1 MEELSLGGNFLSILR
16 TSGPVGLAVFLVLT
30 AMSVLSLA
38 VIFAKYVQFSKA
50 SAESSKFL
58 ELFFSKAEL
67 KTINELAKNFS
78 NSPLAV
84 MFMQSYSDVVK
95 MKESFQKV
103 QDLVDV
109 AERNLKRYYIEE
121 VSRLESWLPYLATT
135 ASSAP
140 FIGLFG
146 TVVGTMNAFLGLSTA
161 QDTTIQAV
169 APGIAEALL
178 ATAVGLAAAI
188 PASIAYNFFAT
199 KLKKLKTQMLEFI
212 EDFKVILRISL

>member
-1 MEELSLGGNFLSILR
+1 
-16 TSGPVGLAVFLVLT
+16 
-30 AMSVLSLA
+30 
-38 VIFAKYVQFSKA
+38 
-50 SAESSKFL
+50 
-58 ELFFSKAEL
+58 
-67 KTINELAKNFS
+67 
-78 NSPLAV
+78 